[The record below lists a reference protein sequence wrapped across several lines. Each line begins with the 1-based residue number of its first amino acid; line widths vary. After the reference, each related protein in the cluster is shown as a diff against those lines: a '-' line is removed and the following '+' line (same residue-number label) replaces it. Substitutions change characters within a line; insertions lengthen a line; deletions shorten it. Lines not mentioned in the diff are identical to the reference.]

1 MLIML
6 NTKVSY
12 DFGCPV
18 LVAYKNRVVV
28 FPSMEL
34 VEMIHPPTKD
44 HIVVF
49 PYVKFTNCFS
59 KDFTVVFFS
68 VKLPTTS
75 LGLNSSLVEI
85 YPTTYYKIYS
95 YITEHIP
102 SILLYFSSLS

>member
-28 FPSMEL
+28 
-34 VEMIHPPTKD
+34 HPPTKD

-75 LGLNSSLVEI
+75 LGLISSLVEI